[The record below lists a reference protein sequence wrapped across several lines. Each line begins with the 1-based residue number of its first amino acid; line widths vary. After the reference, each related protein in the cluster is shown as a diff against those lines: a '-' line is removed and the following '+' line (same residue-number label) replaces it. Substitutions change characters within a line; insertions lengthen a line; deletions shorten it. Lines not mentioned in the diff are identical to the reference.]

1 MSIVPL
7 FIVITVILSFFATD
21 YHLVVNLINEL
32 FPNITSQFLKLV
44 DYLSKSRAIFGI
56 VGFIIAFYF
65 SNSIF
70 TSLHSSIVYV
80 FEKPGVSMKKTA
92 LIHIFA
98 VPIFITS
105 LIVIYIS
112 LLLIS
117 SIIDIISNSVIWEY
131 LKIFLG
137 FFEIDWLLDYIIDIS
152 KISSFLV
159 FFIILFAIYYY
170 FPPVSSK
177 NVGYILITNIS
188 ISVFLVILKM
198 GFNYYI
204 VFASKTNPIYG
215 SLSGIFAFLA
225 WLYLSYS
232 FILIGSRTLYY
243 LYQNSKSRS
252 L

>member
-7 FIVITVILSFFATD
+7 FIVITVIISFFATD
-21 YHLVVNLINEL
+21 YHLVVNLINEF
-32 FPNITSQFLKLV
+32 FPHITAQFLKLV
-44 DYLSKSRAIFGI
+44 DYLSQERAVFGI
-56 VGFIIAFYF
+56 VGFLIAFYF
-65 SNSIF
+65 SNNIF
-70 TSLHSSIVYV
+70 ISLHSSVVYV
-80 FEKPGVSMKKTA
+80 FGKPDVSIKKTA
-92 LIHIFA
+92 LIRIFA

-105 LIVIYIS
+105 LIIIYIT

-117 SIIDIISNSVIWEY
+117 SIIDIVSSSIIWEY
-131 LKIFLG
+131 LKSFLG
-137 FFEIDWLLDYIIDIS
+137 FFELDWLLDYIIDIS

-170 FPPVSSK
+170 FPPVNSK
-177 NVGYILITNIS
+177 SIKYILSTNIV
-188 ISVFLVILKM
+188 ISVFLVILKI

-204 VFASKTNPIYG
+204 IFASKTNPIYG

-232 FILIGSRTLYY
+232 FILIGSRILYY